1 MSLPF
6 YSRIISDPS
15 VLPFSEVQKL
25 KAKTYF
31 DESFMSRS
39 RWEIAQREAWMQ
51 SLVRGFALTPLILV
65 NIAKCIQ
72 HCPVG
77 SDDYDYFKN
86 LLDQGY
92 EYITCDGWNR
102 NGTSGLWGDNQ
113 VSLLRGIYEVE
124 KGYNIEVPKKGM
136 FKEDLSEADQIQ
148 IDRIMVPVTYVEKAT
163 RSQLGEIFINVNKL
177 VAQNAMELRQALNT
191 DLAPLIRDL
200 ATELEPYFV
209 IPTDGK
215 KTTKAGIFSASNTA
229 RRFVD
234 EFILDCVMFIH
245 TRFAKNW
252 TATSR
257 DFCYSKEESG
267 MKASY
272 IVAERLLKSIV
283 KRGTKKLKDTVI
295 VDDRK
300 MNTYSRSFAIHSPR
314 SLFTTFVI
322 HQLVEDAGGK
332 ITDALVFDQL
342 VQTLHSKF
350 WGKTPAKLQTY
361 EGDGITPKKQLT
373 YKSASLRNPEQVEWS
388 VSLIMKEINVINP
401 DLIVSTDPE
410 RLYSPSQRI
419 DLWEKQG
426 GIIGKCD
433 AVCPE
438 TGKKIPFDE
447 VFDADLWQADHII
460 PWSKGGKTTIENGQ
474 LICALANK
482 IKSNSTSGYS
492 LLNKAA

>member
-6 YSRIISDPS
+6 YSRIINNPTAK
-15 VLPFSEVQKL
+15 PFSEVQKL

-31 DESFMSRS
+31 DPSFMSRS
-39 RWEIAQREAWMQ
+39 RWQIAEREAWMQ

-65 NIAKCIQ
+65 DIAKCIQ

-86 LLDQGY
+86 LQDQGY

-102 NGTSGLWGDNQ
+102 NGTSGLWADNE
-113 VSLLRGIYEVE
+113 VSLPRGIYEVE
-124 KGYNIEVPKKGM
+124 KGYNIEIPKKGM
-136 FKEDLSEADQIQ
+136 VRSDLSDADNVQ
-148 IDRIMVPVTYVEKAT
+148 IDSIFVPITYITKASRT
-163 RSQLGEIFINVNKL
+163 ELGIIFRAVNTL

-215 KTTKAGIFSASNTA
+215 KKTKSGIFSAASAN
-229 RRFVD
+229 RRDID
-234 EFILDCVMFIH
+234 EFILDCVMFMH
-245 TRFAKNW
+245 MRFGKNW
-252 TATSR
+252 TSASR
-257 DFCYSKEESG
+257 DACYSKEKSG

-283 KRGTKKLKDTVI
+283 KRGTKKLEETVT
-295 VDDRK
+295 VEDRE
-300 MNTYSRSFAIHSPR
+300 MNTYSRSFRIHSPR

-322 HQLVEDAGGK
+322 HQLIEDADGK
-332 ITDALVFDQL
+332 ITDGLAFDKM

-350 WGKTPAKLQTY
+350 WAKTPASLQTY
-361 EGDGITPKKQLT
+361 ESNGVTPKKTYT
-373 YKSASLRNPEQVEWS
+373 YKTASLRNPEQVEWS
-388 VSLIMKEINVINP
+388 VSLIMKEIGVINP
-401 DLIVSTDPE
+401 NLIVSTDPE
-410 RLYSPSQRI
+410 RLYSPAQRI

-438 TGKKIPFDE
+438 TNKKIPFDE

-474 LICALANK
+474 LICALANRQ
-482 IKSNSTSGYS
+482 KSNSTSGYD
-492 LLNKAA
+492 LIPQAA

>member
-25 KAKTYF
+25 KTKTYF

-39 RWEIAQREAWMQ
+39 RWEVAQREAWMQ
-51 SLVRGFALTPLILV
+51 SLLRGYALTPLILV
-65 NIAKCIQ
+65 NIAKCIS

-77 SDDYDYFKN
+77 SSDYEYFKN
-86 LLDQGY
+86 LQDQGY
-92 EYITCDGWNR
+92 EYVTCDGWNR
-102 NGTSGLWGDNQ
+102 NGTSGLWADNK
-113 VSLLRGIYEVE
+113 VSLLRGIYEVT
-124 KGYNIEVPKKGM
+124 KGYNIEVPKKGL
-136 FKEDLSEADQIQ
+136 FKENLSESDQIQ
-148 IDRIMVPVTYVEKAT
+148 IDSIMVPVTYVEKAT
-163 RSQLGEIFINVNKL
+163 RSQLGEIFLAVNTL
-177 VAQNAMELRQALNT
+177 VAQNSMELRNALNT
-191 DLAPLIRDL
+191 DLAPLIRNL

-215 KTTKAGIFSASNTA
+215 KTTKTGIFSASNTS

-234 EFILDCVMFIH
+234 EFILDCVLFIH
-245 TRFAKNW
+245 MRFAKNW

-257 DFCYSKEESG
+257 DFCYSTEESG
-267 MKASY
+267 MKASFL
-272 IVAERLLKSIV
+272 VVDRLLKSIV
-283 KRGTKKLKDTVI
+283 KRGTKKVKDAYT
-295 VDDRK
+295 
-300 MNTYSRSFAIHSPR
+300 RSFGIHSPR
-314 SLFTTFVI
+314 SLFTTFII
-322 HQLVEDAGGK
+322 HQLVEDADGK

-342 VQTLHSKF
+342 VQQLHSKF
-350 WGKTPAKLQTY
+350 WAKTPANLQTY
-361 EGDGITPKKQLT
+361 ESDGVTPKKRLT

-388 VSLIMKEINVINP
+388 VSLIMKEIGVINP

-438 TGKKIPFDE
+438 TNKKISFDD
-447 VFDADLWQADHII
+447 VFDAELWQADHII
-460 PWSKGGKTTIENGQ
+460 PWSEGGKTTIENGQ

-482 IKSNSTSGYS
+482 KKSNSTSGYS

>member
-6 YSRIISDPS
+6 YSRIISNPS
-15 VLPFSEVQKL
+15 VRPFSEVQKL

-39 RWEIAQREAWMQ
+39 RWEIVQREAWMQ
-51 SLVRGFALTPLILV
+51 SLLRGYALNPLILV
-65 NIAKCIQ
+65 NIAKCIS

-77 SDDYDYFKN
+77 SEDYAYFKK
-86 LLDQGY
+86 LLDDGY

-102 NGTSGLWGDNQ
+102 NGTSGLWGANK
-113 VSLLRGIYEVE
+113 VSLLRGSYEVE
-124 KGYNIEVPKKGM
+124 KGYNIEVPRKGM
-136 FKEDLSEADQIQ
+136 VKKDLSKSDQIQ
-148 IDRIMVPVTYVEKAT
+148 IDSIMVPVTYIEKAT
-163 RSQLGEIFINVNKL
+163 RSQLGEIFLAVNTL
-177 VAQNAMELRQALNT
+177 VEQNKMELRNALNT

-215 KTTKAGIFSASNTA
+215 KTTKTGIFSASNTS

-245 TRFAKNW
+245 MRFAKNW
-252 TATSR
+252 TAGSR
-257 DFCYSKEESG
+257 DFCYSKEKSG
-267 MKASY
+267 MTASY
-272 IVAERLLKSIV
+272 IVTERLLKSV
-283 KRGTKKLKDTVI
+283 MKRGTKKLKDTVF
-295 VDDRK
+295 VDGVK
-300 MNTYSRSFAIHSPR
+300 MNTYSRSFRIYSPR

-332 ITDALVFDQL
+332 ITDALVFDKL

-350 WGKTPAKLQTY
+350 WAKTPAKLQTY
-361 EGDGITPKKQLT
+361 ESDGETPKKQYT

-388 VSLIMKEINVINP
+388 VSLIMKEIYVIKP

-410 RLYSPSQRI
+410 RIFNPSQRI

-438 TGKKIPFDE
+438 TNKKIPFDE
-447 VFDADLWQADHII
+447 VFDAELWQADHII

-474 LICALANK
+474 LICAFANK

-492 LLNKAA
+492 LLTKAA